1 METDGGG
8 WIVIQ
13 RRMDGS
19 VDFDRKWKD
28 YAVGFGDL
36 NGEFW
41 LGLSKMHRLTESAAA
56 DDTNMTLR
64 VDFQDFGGHIE
75 NVTYN
80 QFLLLGPSTGYQISF
95 AEISGN
101 HSLNTLG
108 CENINMK
115 FSTDDVD
122 SDFYAGANCAQEYQA
137 GWWYN
142 KCHGSQLN
150 APYPGGSQ
158 LGNQRKEDKEL
169 LSFQFSEM
177 KLRQE
182 QG

>member
-1 METDGGG
+1 
-8 WIVIQ
+8 
-13 RRMDGS
+13 MDGS
-19 VDFDRKWKD
+19 VDFNLRWKD

-36 NGEFW
+36 NCEFW
-41 LGLSKMHRLTESAAA
+41 LGLSKIHRLTESTAA
-56 DDTNMTLR
+56 DDTNMTLW

-80 QFLLLGPSTGYQISF
+80 QFQVLGPSTGYQISF

-101 HSLNTLG
+101 YSNSLSS
-108 CENINMK
+108 ENNNMK
-115 FSTDDVD
+115 FSADDVD
-122 SDFYAGANCAQEYQA
+122 NDFYIGSCAQQHQA

-142 KCHGSQLN
+142 NCHGSQLN
-150 APYPGGSQ
+150 APYPDGSQ
-158 LGNQRKEDKEL
+158 LSNGKKEDKENMA
-169 LSFQFSEM
+169 FQFSEM